1 MSVIPMFPLGSVLL
15 PGERLP
21 LHIFEPRYQALVQDC
36 LKQDDPSFGVVLI
49 ARGHE
54 AGGGDVRHDVATVAH
69 IIGHEAIGDGRY
81 LLECVGGERIRID
94 AWLPDDPYPLADVRP
109 WHDED
114 AESVIADSEF
124 DTTWARVEDL
134 YELIGRLESTESIAT
149 PGFPDFLSLP
159 ISAAEKIWSLAALI
173 PMGQSDRLDILS
185 APDARARKTALDDAI
200 ENVTAVVQFRL
211 QP

>member
-21 LHIFEPRYQALVQDC
+21 LHIFEPRYQALVHDC
-36 LKQDDPSFGVVLI
+36 LEQDDPSFGVVLI

-54 AGGGDVRHDVATVAH
+54 AGGGDVRHDVATTAH

-109 WHDED
+109 WLDED
-114 AESVIADSEF
+114 VESVIADTEF
-124 DTTWARVEDL
+124 DTTWSKVEDL
-134 YELIGRLESTESIAT
+134 YDLVGRLESTDEVVT

-185 APDARARKTALDDAI
+185 APNARARKTALDDAI

>member
-36 LKQDDPSFGVVLI
+36 LKMDDPRFGVVLI

-54 AGGGDVRHDVATVAH
+54 AGGGDVRHDVATIAH

-94 AWLPDDPYPLADVRP
+94 AWLPDDPYPMADVRAWP
-109 WHDED
+109 D
-114 AESVIADSEF
+114 ADVDAVIADTQF
-124 DTTWARVEDL
+124 AATWAKVEDL
-134 YELIGRLESTESIAT
+134 YELIGRLESSGDIVT
-149 PGFPDFLSLP
+149 PGVPDFLSLP
-159 ISAAEKIWSLAALI
+159 ISAAEKIWSLASLI

-185 APDARARKTALDDAI
+185 APDAPSRLKALDDAI